1 MYKAL
6 YNFAG
11 QEGEVALVKGE
22 LVEVKE
28 KDENGM
34 SSTLYGGDLSDEK
47 VGGWSS
53 RMAKK
58 GGHRQTSTFCVKAW
72 SARWMLTDSLKLV
85 EQAPPPPPAAAP
97 RRAPPPPSAAAT
109 NGLKSTLNG
118 GGSTGSTPASSRPN
132 SMIGN
137 KGPPPAPKPKPKPS
151 IPAKPTTGAK
161 PALAPPVASDGG
173 GKGIGQMDLA
183 AALAKRAQRAQE
195 D

>member
-1 MYKAL
+1 MVVTWLMRRLVDGRQEWSRRVGTGKL
-6 YNFAG
+6 VRPNLNIGFAP
-11 QEGEVALVKGE
+11 E
-22 LVEVKE
+22 
-28 KDENGM
+28 
-34 SSTLYGGDLSDEK
+34 
-47 VGGWSS
+47 
-53 RMAKK
+53 
-58 GGHRQTSTFCVKAW
+58 
-72 SARWMLTDSLKLV
+72 WMLTYSLKLV

-161 PALAPPVASDGG
+161 PALAPPVASGGGGGGG